1 MKKISSISAKA
12 CLLVASVLCAI
23 PAFPVFADPCNA
35 SKELDEQILKCGD
48 NALAPKFGRECLT
61 IIKNENEVAL
71 ATLQKAQASRDRRKL
86 EEAINNMF
94 EQIKTMQSRTA
105 NVADY
110 AGLMIDFPDS
120 YRKETSVSVS
130 IRTLTSCRKSS
141 TTWTTRSFGLNGLTR
156 HRKNFAIA
164 RQVRCYFFM
173 MSAVGRA
180 PRRRESSVEEDSTQK
195 VVD

>member
-48 NALAPKFGRECLT
+48 NALAPKFGRECLA
-61 IIKNENEVAL
+61 IIKKESEVAL

-110 AGLMIDFPDS
+110 AGLMIDFPES
-120 YRKETSVSVS
+120 YRKETSAECFNTNFDELQKIVNGMDDEI
-130 IRTLTSCRKSS
+130 IRAKRAYEASKK
-141 TTWTTRSFGLNGLTR
+141 
-156 HRKNFAIA
+156 HRN
-164 RQVRCYFFM
+164 R
-173 MSAVGRA
+173 
-180 PRRRESSVEEDSTQK
+180 
-195 VVD
+195 

>member
-1 MKKISSISAKA
+1 MKKISSISSKA
-12 CLLVASVLCAI
+12 CLLVASVLCSI

-48 NALAPKFGRECLT
+48 NALAPKFGRECLA
-61 IIKNENEVAL
+61 IIKKESEVAH

-94 EQIKTMQSRTA
+94 EQIKTMQSQTA

-120 YRKETSVSVS
+120 YRKETSAECFNTNFDELQKIVNDMDDEI
-130 IRTLTSCRKSS
+130 IRAKKAYETSKKLHNR
-141 TTWTTRSFGLNGLTR
+141 
-156 HRKNFAIA
+156 
-164 RQVRCYFFM
+164 
-173 MSAVGRA
+173 
-180 PRRRESSVEEDSTQK
+180 
-195 VVD
+195 